1 MKALPDEEGIET
13 LAPIIPDLKTRC
25 MKALPDEEGIET
37 RRYTDPPAPEV

>member
-13 LAPIIPDLKTRC
+13 QSSFNAANASC

-37 RRYTDPPAPEV
+37 RR

>member
-13 LAPIIPDLKTRC
+13 DPISPTRLSPHC

-37 RRYTDPPAPEV
+37 VRGTFLL